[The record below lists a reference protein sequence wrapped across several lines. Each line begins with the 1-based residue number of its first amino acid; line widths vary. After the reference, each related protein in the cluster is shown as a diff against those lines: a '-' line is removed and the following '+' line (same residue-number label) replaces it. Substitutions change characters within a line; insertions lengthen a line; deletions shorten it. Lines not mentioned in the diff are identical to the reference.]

1 MGALGG
7 AARCSIG
14 ILCCLGCADQ
24 SSLLTHCALQVL
36 TELGWLHDAEA
47 GRQATLVS
55 RVPDPAKALSGA
67 PGSSVPL
74 PYRRGHAYIDRL
86 PNYTLIGGSKYEQWR
101 AKEQWLASS
110 WQTGGSRALG
120 GEGGCGVAAL
130 ATPLFPEQYVLTEP
144 AQCAEFFQRYMYNH
158 NQPQQR
164 GRQGGA
170 PRVWFLKQAVR
181 RTSLALPLIAS
192 GGSAEKSS
200 WRRAARIN
208 TYTRPKA
215 SSCSSTG
222 RRI

>member
-1 MGALGG
+1 MLIRAV
-7 AARCSIG
+7 
-14 ILCCLGCADQ
+14 
-24 SSLLTHCALQVL
+24 SSLTHCALQVL

-74 PYRRGHAYIDRL
+74 ALPYRRGHAYIDRL

-110 WQTGGSRALG
+110 WTQTGPGSRALG
-120 GEGGCGVAAL
+120 AEGGCGVEAL

-158 NQPQQR
+158 NQPQQQR
-164 GRQGGA
+164 GRQRGA

-192 GGSAEKSS
+192 ALRSPRGAE
-200 WRRAARIN
+200 RRV
-208 TYTRPKA
+208 
-215 SSCSSTG
+215 
-222 RRI
+222 